1 MAKKFTYKGR
11 TLEELQAMKLE
22 DLMGLL
28 PSRQR
33 RTLTRGLDAR
43 RKKFYQKVK
52 KAKAGDTSVKLRTH
66 ARDMVILP
74 DMIDLTVE
82 VYNGKEW
89 SKVIIKPEMVGH
101 YLGEFA
107 MTRKKVSH
115 GMPGMGA
122 TKSSLY
128 VPLK

>member
-1 MAKKFTYKGR
+1 MAKKFAYKGR
-11 TLEELQAMKLE
+11 SLEELQAMPPEELAKI
-22 DLMGLL
+22 L

-33 RTLTRGLDAR
+33 RDMRRGFNPYQ
-43 RKKFYQKVK
+43 KKFLARVK
-52 KAKAGDTSVKLRTH
+52 KAKNGENVKLRTH
-66 ARDMVILP
+66 TRNLIILP
-74 DMIDLTVE
+74 EMVDLTVE

-89 SKVIIKPEMVGH
+89 QALQIKPEMIGH

-107 MTRKKVSH
+107 LTRKKVSH

-122 TKSSLY
+122 TRSSLY